1 MCKWCLCIW
10 GDDWFHWHEYDMKVT
25 HCSQGSQFLCI
36 YIYICVCVCVGDE
49 VTLFISHKYN
59 KDGITLCV
67 FFCLIWL
74 TFPKQHCQKSGR
86 CVCLYHWFIY
96 WYLFKVDLTVTHT
109 ERNPTIKLPPL
120 SKHWR
125 QWERKTPLPIGWEVI
140 QCVTLRH
147 WVTTSFIKLSS
158 FDHFGENVCS
168 WKSALFV
175 FLDLS
180 IMILGDPID

>member
-1 MCKWCLCIW
+1 MCGKLADCYETLTGVSHLLKVNVQMMFVYLRRWLISLTW
-10 GDDWFHWHEYDMKVT
+10 IWHEGDSLFPRITVSVYI
-25 HCSQGSQFLCI
+25 HI
-36 YIYICVCVCVGDE
+36 YLCVCVGDE

-125 QWERKTPLPIGWEVI
+125 QWERKTPL
-140 QCVTLRH
+140 
-147 WVTTSFIKLSS
+147 
-158 FDHFGENVCS
+158 
-168 WKSALFV
+168 
-175 FLDLS
+175 
-180 IMILGDPID
+180 